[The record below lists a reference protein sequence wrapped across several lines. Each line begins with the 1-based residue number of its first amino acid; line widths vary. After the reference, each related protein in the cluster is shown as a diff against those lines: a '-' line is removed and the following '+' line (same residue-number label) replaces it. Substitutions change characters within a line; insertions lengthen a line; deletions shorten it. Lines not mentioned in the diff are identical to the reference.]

1 MKSLLFA
8 AMVVTVACAQDASV
22 PVELEPNH
30 PTVLKNDYIQVFR
43 VTLAPGKSSLMHTHA
58 RNDAAMRLSESRV
71 TVDVPGRPTSAPE
84 LQHPGGVSARTNE
97 GQPFTHRVNNV
108 GTTLFDVLDIQILKR
123 PDGPEVEAIS
133 APAAENPSMRVYR
146 YELAPGQSSPQH
158 THQRPYLIV
167 AGTDLDLKMTSADG
181 KSAAHPVKSGDM
193 HWIETKVTHTLTNEG
208 KTTGVIAEIE
218 LK

>member
-1 MKSLLFA
+1 MRILLLAAIFA
-8 AMVVTVACAQDASV
+8 TVAYAQEAPV
-22 PVELEPNH
+22 PVEQEPNH

-43 VTLAPGKSSLMHTHA
+43 VTLPPGKSSLMHTHA
-58 RNDAAMRLSESRV
+58 RNDAALRLTESVV
-71 TVDVPGRPTSAPE
+71 TVDVPGHQTSAPE

-97 GQPFTHRVNNV
+97 GHPFTHRVNNV

-123 PDGPEVEAIS
+123 PDGPQVEAITD
-133 APAAENPSMRVYR
+133 PAAENPSMRVYR
-146 YELAPGQSSPQH
+146 YELAPGKSSPQH

-167 AGTDLDLKMTSADG
+167 AGTDMNLKMTSEDG
-181 KSAAHPVKSGDM
+181 KSAAHPVKRGDI

-208 KTTGVIAEIE
+208 QTSGVIAEIE